1 MACIGLRDVI
11 PSIDMFPVKKL
22 SIKLDISGDSK
33 EPIIT
38 NKHAVS
44 GGSSN
49 FFEILTIP
57 LDVPLDIMYSPV
69 LTVYVYDHVM
79 GFLGTRL
86 LGIANIPL
94 EPYCIKIANKL
105 KGGMNAFGAGAAL
118 GGGASLLGGLKP
130 AGKGAG
136 LMARAAAAPPKGLG
150 GFSKI
155 KKIMS
160 DLSEHDHSAEKSGLV
175 SPRDV
180 VVDGAEGGAEKTS
193 PATKFAALKGRM
205 GAVKKEDSLGAKDN
219 SIGPDEPGSE
229 NIFEDASILT
239 GGPQPAAPA
248 TEGGSGSFFDKN
260 AAVKEK
266 VDTILRKGTMGG
278 GTSGAS
284 LAGAGRAA
292 EAKKIAAEEK
302 KAMEAGKTAALEE
315 EDELREKKRLAR
327 MAEFKQKQ
335 REKEAAEAEK
345 QAEIER

>member
-38 NKHAVS
+38 NKHAVI
-44 GGSSN
+44 GGASN

-105 KGGMNAFGAGAAL
+105 KGSMNAFGGGAL
-118 GGGASLLGGLKP
+118 GGGTSLLGGLKSS
-130 AGKGAG
+130 GKGSLLAK
-136 LMARAAAAPPKGLG
+136 AAAAPPKGLG
-150 GFSKI
+150 GLSKI
-155 KKIMS
+155 KKVMS
-160 DLSEHDHSAEKSGLV
+160 ELSEHDHSAERSGII

-180 VVDGAEGGAEKTS
+180 VVDGTEGAAEKTS
-193 PATKFAALKGRM
+193 PSTKFAGLKGKM
-205 GAVKKEDSLGAKDN
+205 AAVKKDDSLGAKDN
-219 SIGPDEPGSE
+219 SIGPDEPGGE
-229 NIFEDASILT
+229 NIFEDNSVDK
-239 GGPQPAAPA
+239 GGPQPAAAA
-248 TEGGSGSFFDKN
+248 TTGSFFDKN
-260 AAVKEK
+260 AVVEEK
-266 VDTILRKGTMGG
+266 VNTILKKGTMTG

-292 EAKKIAAEEK
+292 EAKRKAAEEK
-302 KAMEAGKTAALEE
+302 KTMEAGKTAALEE
-315 EDELREKKRLAR
+315 EDDLRE
-327 MAEFKQKQ
+327 
-335 REKEAAEAEK
+335 
-345 QAEIER
+345 